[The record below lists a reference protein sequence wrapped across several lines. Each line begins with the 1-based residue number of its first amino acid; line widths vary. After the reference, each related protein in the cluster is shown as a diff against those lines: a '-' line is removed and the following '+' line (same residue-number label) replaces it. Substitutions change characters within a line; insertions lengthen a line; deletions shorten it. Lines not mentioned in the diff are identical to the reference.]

1 MKGRKSGL
9 VVSVL
14 NSRSKGRW
22 FESHPILD
30 GNGFKAMSVSIDVP
44 NPG

>member
-1 MKGRKSGL
+1 MSGL

-14 NSRSKGRW
+14 DSRLKGHG

-30 GNGFKAMSVSIDVP
+30 GNDFKAMPGTIDVP